1 MAHHHKLDCLVKRLD
16 YSVVVTGKVQNSSE
30 CYPDDISSTAEPFVT
45 KPGVVMHHHGSECHA
60 RRLVCCLQ
68 GQGDGRGGGCHASQ
82 QTFLV
87 KVCTLLIMVVMTAV
101 NKSAA
106 AGQLLFVKIRELLI
120 VMVMTA
126 VDWSP
131 AATHCL

>member
-68 GQGDGRGGGCHASQ
+68 GQGDGRGGGLPC
-82 QTFLV
+82 
-87 KVCTLLIMVVMTAV
+87 
-101 NKSAA
+101 KSTNLTCE
-106 AGQLLFVKIRELLI
+106 GMYI
-120 VMVMTA
+120 V
-126 VDWSP
+126 DHGGDDS
-131 AATHCL
+131 C